1 MLATETFD
9 SCNLNL
15 CVPRLTSWMRE
26 RGTEC
31 DAQSSLPHQDF
42 WLFQTGVF
50 AAFDLLFSKENVLP
64 LRKWGKLE
72 FIRFTYNHR
81 ISAVSILLAY

>member
-64 LRKWGKLE
+64 PSEVGKTRVYSFYL
-72 FIRFTYNHR
+72 
-81 ISAVSILLAY
+81 